1 MNTKAKLLDK
11 PKGEI
16 KCITDFFGYEGRP
29 LNEFRKE
36 LKALSIADKRELAQ
50 GSAKAL
56 GYTQDQLT
64 FPLK

>member
-1 MNTKAKLLDK
+1 MTVKNKALEN

-16 KCITDFFGYEGRP
+16 KCITEFFGYEGRP
-29 LNEFRKE
+29 LSEFRKE
-36 LKALSIADKRELAQ
+36 LKALSITDKRELAQ

-64 FPLK
+64 FPLN